1 MNGMISFIPEIF
13 TLFASMS
20 ILMLGLI
27 KKAATKIHLFSITFS
42 IILFALTII
51 IHNTEVI
58 YIFDKTLK
66 FDTSTAF
73 FKQICISLFIIII
86 LVSNQFLIDKKIQR
100 AEFYSLLF
108 LSLLGTLLLISSENL
123 IMIFLGIELTA
134 LCLYSMIALSKN
146 NILSY
151 EAAIKYFVLSII
163 ASGLL
168 LFGFSFL
175 YGISSSLNLSDI
187 LNDQLYFENL
197 SIYFFSY
204 ILIFVGIAFKFA
216 AAPFHMWLPD
226 IYEGSPYIV
235 TTFISSI
242 PKIGIFYIAF
252 RFLDNN
258 LIMLN
263 DLFLYFLM
271 SIGLLSIALGNIFA
285 LSQTKVMRLL
295 AYSGIANAGFIF
307 LGIFVSSNSSFY
319 VPAFYIIIYSISS
332 VGIISI
338 LSVLSSKGFNIV
350 YINDLK
356 GFVNNSA
363 FLSLSFLI
371 ILLSLA
377 GIPFTAGF
385 YAKYIIFNE
394 LISREFFVI
403 ALIAIIFTAIG
414 LYYYLR
420 IIWFIYFEDGFS
432 TLYNVKNPISNF
444 IIFLIPIIIIILF
457 LVPDLLLDR
466 LISIL

>member
-27 KKAATKIHLFSITFS
+27 KKVAAKIHLFSITFS

-51 IHNTEVI
+51 IQNTEVI

-66 FDTSTAF
+66 FDTGTAF

-242 PKIGIFYIAF
+242 PKI
-252 RFLDNN
+252 
-258 LIMLN
+258 
-263 DLFLYFLM
+263 
-271 SIGLLSIALGNIFA
+271 
-285 LSQTKVMRLL
+285 
-295 AYSGIANAGFIF
+295 
-307 LGIFVSSNSSFY
+307 
-319 VPAFYIIIYSISS
+319 
-332 VGIISI
+332 
-338 LSVLSSKGFNIV
+338 
-350 YINDLK
+350 
-356 GFVNNSA
+356 
-363 FLSLSFLI
+363 
-371 ILLSLA
+371 
-377 GIPFTAGF
+377 
-385 YAKYIIFNE
+385 
-394 LISREFFVI
+394 
-403 ALIAIIFTAIG
+403 
-414 LYYYLR
+414 
-420 IIWFIYFEDGFS
+420 
-432 TLYNVKNPISNF
+432 
-444 IIFLIPIIIIILF
+444 
-457 LVPDLLLDR
+457 
-466 LISIL
+466 

>member
-1 MNGMISFIPEIF
+1 
-13 TLFASMS
+13 
-20 ILMLGLI
+20 
-27 KKAATKIHLFSITFS
+27 
-42 IILFALTII
+42 
-51 IHNTEVI
+51 
-58 YIFDKTLK
+58 
-66 FDTSTAF
+66 
-73 FKQICISLFIIII
+73 
-86 LVSNQFLIDKKIQR
+86 
-100 AEFYSLLF
+100 
-108 LSLLGTLLLISSENL
+108 
-123 IMIFLGIELTA
+123 
-134 LCLYSMIALSKN
+134 MIALSKN

-285 LSQTKVMRLL
+285 LLKQRL
-295 AYSGIANAGFIF
+295 
-307 LGIFVSSNSSFY
+307 
-319 VPAFYIIIYSISS
+319 
-332 VGIISI
+332 
-338 LSVLSSKGFNIV
+338 
-350 YINDLK
+350 
-356 GFVNNSA
+356 
-363 FLSLSFLI
+363 
-371 ILLSLA
+371 
-377 GIPFTAGF
+377 
-385 YAKYIIFNE
+385 
-394 LISREFFVI
+394 
-403 ALIAIIFTAIG
+403 
-414 LYYYLR
+414 
-420 IIWFIYFEDGFS
+420 
-432 TLYNVKNPISNF
+432 
-444 IIFLIPIIIIILF
+444 
-457 LVPDLLLDR
+457 
-466 LISIL
+466 